1 MVTYTCNHCNYST
14 KLKSNF
20 DRHLKTKK
28 HRVKTG
34 TIMMDGKETT
44 PMNINDHK
52 MITNDHKMSPNDL
65 KMTSNDLKMSP
76 NEHKMSTNIK
86 PFSCNFCGITFSTKP
101 HKRRHELHYCK
112 EIPVNNQYKK
122 DKIEWV
128 KEKNKLY
135 NQIDALIKKVGN
147 TTTTNNLNINSYGD
161 EDMSHITDQFKTNLL
176 KGPYGMITKMIEAVH
191 FNDKKP
197 ENKNLTITNK
207 KDNKI
212 KIVKNGKWEYCK
224 KSDILNDIINN
235 NYYLLDSHYDDIGN
249 EILNEIQKHQYSDFK
264 KEFVKGDLTKETQED
279 IEILILN
286 NDLVTK

>member
-1 MVTYTCNHCNYST
+1 MVLYECKMCKFST
-14 KLKSNF
+14 KLKT
-20 DRHLKTKK
+20 DYTRHIKTKK
-28 HRVKTG
+28 HRVNTG
-34 TIMMDGKETT
+34 IIIAEGKETA
-44 PMNINDHK
+44 PK
-52 MITNDHKMSPNDL
+52 SPNDL
-65 KMTSNDLKMSP
+65 KMTSNDLKMTS
-76 NEHKMSTNIK
+76 NDLKMTTNIK